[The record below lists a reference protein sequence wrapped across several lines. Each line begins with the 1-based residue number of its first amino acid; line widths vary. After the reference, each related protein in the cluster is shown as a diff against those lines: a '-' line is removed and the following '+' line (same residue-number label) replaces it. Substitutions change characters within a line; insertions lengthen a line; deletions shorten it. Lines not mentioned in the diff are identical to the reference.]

1 MRSGLVVSGNMT
13 KAVFIASSHSHYDD
27 QPGVAYHF
35 PNLYLGRVSQTI
47 GDWIVYYQGKRGGSP
62 GYYGVQKVA
71 RIEPDPADK
80 SHSYAIMD
88 RASELG
94 FENLVPRLRRNGT
107 PWETGL
113 PLSRGSNTAAVR
125 IISEDDFAAI
135 IAEGLRE
142 ENVPDAL
149 PRDDP
154 YPAVHQAVQHG
165 FADPPAGFQHFRP
178 TVLSE
183 RAFRDRAFS
192 RQVRRAY
199 GGRCAMSGLA
209 LRNGGGRPEVEAA
222 HIVPVEAAG
231 PDTVRN
237 GLALSGTVHWMFDR
251 GLVSVDDDGKIS
263 DRPRQHCSRYR
274 RPIAPARQAPSGA
287 RKLSAPPSP
296 HLSGMASQG
305 GL

>member
-1 MRSGLVVSGNMT
+1 MS
-13 KAVFIASSHSHYDD
+13 KAVFILSGHSHYDD
-27 QPGVAYHF
+27 RPGVAYHF
-35 PNLYLGRVSQTI
+35 PNAYLRRVARTV
-47 GDWIVYYQGKRGGSP
+47 GDWIIYYQGRRGGTT

-71 RIEPDPADK
+71 RIEPDPA
-80 SHSYAIMD
+80 SATHSYAVMD

-94 FENLVPRLRRNGT
+94 FERRVARLRPSGA

-113 PLSRGSNTAAVR
+113 PLARGSNTAAVR
-125 IISEDDFAAI
+125 LISDDDFAAI
-135 IAEGLRE
+135 VAEGLRE
-142 ENVPDAL
+142 DDAPDAL
-149 PRDDP
+149 PRDGP
-154 YPAVHQAVQHG
+154 LPAAG
-165 FADPPAGFQHFRP
+165 AAEPGGLAEPPAAFRHFRP
-178 TVLSE
+178 NVLAE

-251 GLVSVDDDGKIS
+251 GLLAVDGDGTILTARES
-263 DRPRQHCSRYR
+263 LAADIADRLLLPDR
-274 RPIAPARQAPSGA
+274 RLLMPADPVHR
-287 RKLSAPPSP
+287 P
-296 HLSGMASQG
+296 HPVYLEWHRNTVFKG
-305 GL
+305 

>member
-1 MRSGLVVSGNMT
+1 MT

-35 PNLYLGRVSQTI
+35 PNLYLRRVEQTV
-47 GDWIVYYQGKRGGSP
+47 GDWIIYYQGRRGGSS

-71 RIEPDPADK
+71 RIEPDPSDP
-80 SHSYAIMD
+80 SHYYAIMD

-94 FENLVPRLRRNGT
+94 FERWVPRLRPNGT

-125 IISEDDFAAI
+125 LISDDDFAAI
-135 IAEGLRE
+135 VSEGLRE
-142 ENVPDAL
+142 EDVPDAL
-149 PRDDP
+149 PRDGP
-154 YPAVHQAVQHG
+154 LPAAHLPLPQPG
-165 FADPPAGFQHFRP
+165 LADPAAPFLQFRP
-178 TVLSE
+178 SILSE

-209 LRNGGGRPEVEAA
+209 LRNGRGRPEVQAA
-222 HIVPVEAAG
+222 HIVPVEASG

-251 GLVSVDDDGKIS
+251 GLVSVDDDGTILTARDS
-263 DRPRQHCSRYR
+263 IAAEIADRLLLPDR
-274 RPIAPARQAPSGA
+274 RLLMPDHPLHR
-287 RKLSAPPSP
+287 P
-296 HLSGMASQG
+296 HPTYLAWHRNEVFKG
-305 GL
+305 